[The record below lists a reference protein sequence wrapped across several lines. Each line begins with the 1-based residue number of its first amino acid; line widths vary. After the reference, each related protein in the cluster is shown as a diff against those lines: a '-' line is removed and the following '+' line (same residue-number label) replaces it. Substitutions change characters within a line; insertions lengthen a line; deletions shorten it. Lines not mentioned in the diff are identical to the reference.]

1 MQLDPVLSF
10 TCDKPNTNAQNR
22 CFLVLWKPLLVHLFL
37 LFGSCSM
44 SFQSF
49 VLHHLLFATNCNTKK
64 LPQNLY
70 SYSITISFEIQCGLH
85 RPWKVLKKRKKKWK
99 IMGYHWRVLEYS
111 WNAPWI
117 KITMISFIKNSTW
130 CKGKIWKHG
139 NMQIFSVIIKDFF
152 LFSVFPAQFIFHYL
166 KYPRNL
172 VFLGDGIAITSF
184 HLRMWK
190 VLTLYVERKYAYFTI
205 VCHSVSNYRKAKSL
219 KKWFWSLKSLIFFPK
234 KFCG

>member
-1 MQLDPVLSF
+1 MQLDPVLNF
-10 TCDKPNTNAQNR
+10 TCNKPNTNAQNR

-152 LFSVFPAQFIFHYL
+152 LFSVFRCSFFYSGYKP
-166 KYPRNL
+166 P
-172 VFLGDGIAITSF
+172 GI
-184 HLRMWK
+184 
-190 VLTLYVERKYAYFTI
+190 
-205 VCHSVSNYRKAKSL
+205 
-219 KKWFWSLKSLIFFPK
+219 
-234 KFCG
+234 